1 MAERL
6 ESFGEIE
13 SAVWKELDRAAGD
26 QHHEWRTPVLAT
38 LGADGH
44 ANARTVVLRHVQPE
58 GRTLVFFTD
67 SRSPKVDELRSQP
80 RASLVFWSK
89 KLRWQL
95 RLRTTFS
102 VLTAGVEVDVAW
114 ERLKQTS
121 AAGDY
126 LSAAAP
132 GAPVERGMTVVGD
145 QPNFAMLQCRVEA
158 IDWLELAR
166 GGHRRAWL
174 EAHGNRWV
182 QP

>member
-13 SAVWKELDRAAGD
+13 AAVWKELERAAGD

-38 LGADGH
+38 LGADGL
-44 ANARTVVLRHVQPE
+44 ATARTVVLRHVQPE
-58 GRTLVFFTD
+58 NGMLVFFTD
-67 SRSPKVDELRSQP
+67 SRSPKVSELRAQP

-95 RLRTTFS
+95 RVRTVAS
-102 VLTAGVEVDVAW
+102 VLTSGVEVDVAW
-114 ERLKQTS
+114 DRLKQTA

-132 GAPVERGMTVVGD
+132 GAPVERGMTVLGD
-145 QPNFAMLQCRVEA
+145 QPYFAMLQCRVEA

-174 EAHGNRWV
+174 EAEASRWV
-182 QP
+182 QH